1 MITRQLRRSSWPAML
16 DKLSIFALLNTF
28 LLCGLS
34 AVIAPRVMAQTQ
46 PDVESDSLLY
56 YDLAEIV
63 VSDGSVFE
71 AETNTVQRV
80 TLAEIARVNATSFSD
95 LGRLIP
101 AAHIQT
107 NSRGESL
114 IYLRNAGERQVG
126 LYFNGA
132 LLNVP
137 WDNRMNLDLVP
148 ANVIGGITVTKGVPS
163 VLYGTNVLG
172 GAINITTRAIDY
184 DGSQTEIGGQFG
196 EASTTNLNLTHLYTK
211 GAFKFT
217 GALGYSTRDGLTLP
231 DVNLFSQ
238 QSSTL
243 RANTDR
249 ALFNAFV
256 QSSYQLNSGA
266 EVGLSYMLIDGDY
279 GIAPEGHVD
288 PNESSVRFW
297 RFPEFSNATVVMNAS
312 VPLGATSIIRGAA
325 WGSWFRQHIN
335 AYASADYNL
344 LEDQQ
349 RDEDNT
355 FGSRIT
361 INQELGDGLLSLAFN
376 GLQSTHREKTLET
389 LEDGSLPAAGSV
401 DNETYEQFVFSVGSE
416 YGLPVSDILRL
427 TVGASLD
434 GITTPQTG
442 DKPARD
448 AQTAFGAS
456 GGMQYQLAPAW
467 LLRASIGRKVRFP
480 TMREL
485 FGVALNRFL
494 LNPDLKPESSF
505 VSEVALITN
514 GNVVSGE
521 IIGFYQRTF
530 DTIDQERV
538 TVDDVSLRRRINLDG
553 SRVFGVEL
561 VGSARPV
568 QTVNLTGHL
577 TIMKPRGIEGDE
589 TVFLTEKPA
598 VLGSLGIV
606 HTTRAGL
613 SFSVEGTY
621 TGRAYG
627 RNDDNE
633 LVPLVKSLVADLKAA
648 YLFSLRNGS
657 VYNEVFV
664 RVDNV
669 FDTETLPQLG
679 LPGAGRFISAGL
691 NVSF

>member
-1 MITRQLRRSSWPAML
+1 MIMRHKRQATTPAMYYRL
-16 DKLSIFALLNTF
+16 PIFALMCVF
-28 LLCGLS
+28 WGQLCH
-34 AVIAPRVMAQTQ
+34 VHAQDTPETEQ
-46 PDVESDSLLY
+46 DSLLY

-172 GAINITTRAIDY
+172 GAINITTRSMDY
-184 DGSQTEIGGQFG
+184 DGSQTEFGGQFG
-196 EASTTNLNLTHLYTK
+196 EATTTNLNLSHLYTK
-211 GAFKFT
+211 GAFRFT

-231 DVNLFSQ
+231 DVSLFSQ
-238 QSSTL
+238 QSNAL

-256 QSSYQLNSGA
+256 QSSYRLNSGA
-266 EVGLSYMLIDGDY
+266 EIGLSYMLIDGDY

-288 PNESSVRFW
+288 PEVSSVRYW
-297 RFPEFSNATVVMNAS
+297 RFPKFANSTVVMNAS
-312 VPLGATSIIRGAA
+312 IPLGATSIVRGAV

-335 AYASADYNL
+335 AYTSASYNL

-355 FGSRIT
+355 VGSRIT
-361 INQELGDGLLSLAFN
+361 LNQEVGKGLLSLAFN
-376 GLQSTHREKTLET
+376 GLQSVHLERVLET
-389 LEDGSLPAAGSV
+389 QDDGTLPAASSV
-401 DNETYEQFVFSVGSE
+401 TADEYEQFVFSVGAE
-416 YGLPVSDILRL
+416 YGVPVSQVLRL
-427 TVGASLD
+427 TVGGSLD
-434 GITTPQTG
+434 GIATPKTG
-442 DKPARD
+442 DKPSRD
-448 AQTAFGAS
+448 TQTAYGAS
-456 GGMQYQLAPAW
+456 GGMQYQLSPT
-467 LLRASIGRKVRFP
+467 LLFRASMGRKVRFP

-505 VSEVALITN
+505 VSEAALITN
-514 GNVVSGE
+514 SGNLSGE

-561 VGSARPV
+561 VGSARPL
-568 QTVNLTGHL
+568 QSLTLNGHL
-577 TIMKPRGIEGDE
+577 TVMQPRGIEGDD

-606 HTTRAGL
+606 HTSRTGL
-613 SFSVEGTY
+613 SLSAEGTY

-633 LVPLVKSLVADLKAA
+633 LVPLVKSLVLDLKAA
-648 YLFSLRNGS
+648 YLFSLRSGQ

-664 RVDNV
+664 RADNV

-679 LPGAGRFISAGL
+679 LPGAGRFLSAGV

>member
-1 MITRQLRRSSWPAML
+1 ML
-16 DKLSIFALLNTF
+16 YKLPVFALI
-28 LLCGLS
+28 CACWGPVQHVW
-34 AVIAPRVMAQTQ
+34 AQGAPE
-46 PDVESDSLLY
+46 VEPDSLLY

-184 DGSQTEIGGQFG
+184 DGSQTEFSGQFG
-196 EASTTNLNLTHLYTK
+196 EAVTTNLNLTHLYTK

-217 GALGYSTRDGLTLP
+217 GALGYSTRNGLTLP
-231 DVNLFSQ
+231 DVSLFSQ
-238 QSSTL
+238 QSSSL

-249 ALFNAFV
+249 ALLNAFV
-256 QSSYQLNSGA
+256 QTSYRLNSGA
-266 EVGLSYMLIDGDY
+266 EIGLSYMFIDGDY

-288 PNESSVRFW
+288 PELSSVRFW
-297 RFPEFSNATVVMNAS
+297 RFPEFANSTLVMNAS
-312 VPLGATSIIRGAA
+312 VPLGATSIARGAV

-335 AYASADYNL
+335 AYTSANYNL

-361 INQELGDGLLSLAFN
+361 LNQEVGKGLLSLAFN
-376 GLQSTHREKTLET
+376 GLQSVHLEKVLET
-389 LEDGSLPAAGSV
+389 QEDGTLPASSSV
-401 DNETYEQFVFSVGSE
+401 TADEYEQFVFSVGAE
-416 YGLPVSDILRL
+416 YGVPVSEVLRL
-427 TVGASLD
+427 TMGGSLD
-434 GITTPQTG
+434 GIATPKTG

-448 AQTAFGAS
+448 TQTAYGAS
-456 GGMQYQLAPAW
+456 GGMQYQLSPT
-467 LLRASIGRKVRFP
+467 LLFRASVGRKVRFP

-505 VSEVALITN
+505 VTEAALITN
-514 GNVVSGE
+514 GGMLSGE

-561 VGSARPV
+561 VGSARPI
-568 QTVNLTGHL
+568 QTLTLNGHL
-577 TIMKPRGIEGDE
+577 TVMKPRGIEGDD
-589 TVFLTEKPA
+589 TVLLTEKPA
-598 VLGSLGIV
+598 VLGSLGVV
-606 HTTRAGL
+606 HTRRSGL
-613 SFSVEGTY
+613 SLSAEGTY

-633 LVPLVKSLVADLKAA
+633 LVPLVKSLVLDLKIAH
-648 YLFSLRNGS
+648 LFSLRSGQ

-664 RVDNV
+664 RADNV

-679 LPGAGRFISAGL
+679 LPGAGRFLSVGV

>member
-1 MITRQLRRSSWPAML
+1 MIKRHIKQATYPAIVYKLLVFVLVCAFWGQSSQVL
-16 DKLSIFALLNTF
+16 
-28 LLCGLS
+28 
-34 AVIAPRVMAQTQ
+34 AQTEPEAKQ
-46 PDVESDSLLY
+46 DSLLY

-196 EASTTNLNLTHLYTK
+196 EASTTNLNFTHLYTK
-211 GAFKFT
+211 GPFKFT

-231 DVNLFSQ
+231 DVSLFSQ
-238 QSSTL
+238 ESNTL

-249 ALFNAFV
+249 ALLNAFV
-256 QSSYQLNSGA
+256 QTSYRLNGGA

-288 PNESSVRFW
+288 PDESSVRFW
-297 RFPEFSNATVVMNAS
+297 RFPEFANSTVVLNTS
-312 VPLGATSIIRGAA
+312 IPLGATSIVRGAV

-335 AYASADYNL
+335 AYTSATYDQ

-361 INQELGDGLLSLAFN
+361 FNQEVGKGLLSLAFN
-376 GLQSTHREKTLET
+376 GLQSVHLEKTLET
-389 LEDGSLPAAGSV
+389 QEDGNLPASSSV
-401 DNETYEQFVFSVGSE
+401 GNEEYEQFVFSVGGE
-416 YGLPVSDILRL
+416 YGLPVSDVLRL
-427 TVGASLD
+427 TLGGSLD
-434 GITTPQTG
+434 GIATPKTG
-442 DKPARD
+442 DKPSRD
-448 AQTAFGAS
+448 TQTAFGAS
-456 GGMQYQLAPAW
+456 GGMQYQLGPAW
-467 LLRASIGRKVRFP
+467 LFRASVGRKVRFP

-494 LNPDLKPESSF
+494 LNPNLKPESSF

-514 GNVVSGE
+514 SGVLSGE

-538 TVDDVSLRRRINLDG
+538 TVDDVSLRRRVNLDG
-553 SRVFGVEL
+553 SRVFGIEL
-561 VGSARPV
+561 VGSARPIQAV
-568 QTVNLTGHL
+568 TLNGHL
-577 TIMKPRGIEGDE
+577 TVMKPRGIEGED

-598 VLGSLGIV
+598 VLGSLGVV
-606 HTTRAGL
+606 HTSRSGL
-613 SFSVEGTY
+613 SLSAEGTY

-627 RNDDNE
+627 RNDDNV
-633 LVPLVKSLVADLKAA
+633 LVPLVKSLVMDLKAA
-648 YLFSLRNGS
+648 YLFSLGNGS
-657 VYNEVFV
+657 VYNEVFL

-669 FDTETLPQLG
+669 FDSETLPQLG
-679 LPGAGRFISAGL
+679 LPGAGRYLSAGV